1 MRRVL
6 VRVSATRTSASAA
19 DLAGGSS
26 PGAGHSARRAAMAAR
41 ASAVRVYGSTGGSDE
56 PIQLGTKPALLR
68 FVEALGAIER
78 AALDLRSIDGDP
90 PSGILRAA
98 TRPLGRHRR
107 GAARA

>member
-1 MRRVL
+1 
-6 VRVSATRTSASAA
+6 
-19 DLAGGSS
+19 
-26 PGAGHSARRAAMAAR
+26 MAAR